1 MTILTD
7 FASYISEIL
16 SVNHIGKGLAEYER
30 AKCVLPADLSADEY
44 QMALKVIVKWTGV

>member
-16 SVNHIGKGLAEYER
+16 SVNRIGKGLAEYER
-30 AKCVLPADLSADEY
+30 AKGVLPADLSADEY
-44 QMALKVIVKWTGV
+44 QQAIKLAAAWCGV

>member
-44 QMALKVIVKWTGV
+44 EKAVKLAAQWCGV